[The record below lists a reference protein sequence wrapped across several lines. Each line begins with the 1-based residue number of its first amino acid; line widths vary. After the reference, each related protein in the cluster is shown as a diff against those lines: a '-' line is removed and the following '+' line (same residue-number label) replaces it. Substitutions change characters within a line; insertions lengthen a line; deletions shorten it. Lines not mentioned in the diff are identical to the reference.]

1 MRLFIPIAAASLC
14 AVGCTALTLDRPEG
28 VPTLELPQVWKSAA
42 KGNQGQISTGW
53 IKTFNDRDMERLVD
67 ESLENNFDLARAA
80 AVLEAAKEG
89 AIIGRAARFPTVG
102 LSGSGARTQNGNG
115 PLADITRTSDYG
127 LTLDASWEMDLWGRL
142 RDLDHA
148 AYEDYVSAQA
158 DFRSA
163 KLSLAANT
171 AKAWFDLITAGQ
183 QVQLAVTTLESFVRN
198 YRIIER
204 NYKAG
209 DDTASPLD
217 VQFARTN
224 VASAERALVNSRL
237 GRDEAAR
244 PLEVL
249 LGRYPKAELKAR
261 DELPVPNAKVPS
273 GLPSE
278 LLWRRPDLVAAAA
291 DLRSSAKR
299 ADAARK
305 DLLPSLSLTGRGT
318 STSAGLSEIL
328 IDPEYIVWNVAASL
342 AQTVYAGGEP
352 SARARQALAG
362 NEAAVRNFAAVALE
376 AFREVESALATE
388 RSLAEQIK
396 FLDIELK
403 QAALAETQASRDYSE
418 GLVGILEILEA
429 QRRAVDARNSMI
441 LLRNQRLQNRVD
453 LHLALGGD
461 FATLPPATEE
471 E

>member
-1 MRLFIPIAAASLC
+1 
-14 AVGCTALTLDRPEG
+14 
-28 VPTLELPQVWKSAA
+28 
-42 KGNQGQISTGW
+42 
-53 IKTFNDRDMERLVD
+53 
-67 ESLENNFDLARAA
+67 
-80 AVLEAAKEG
+80 
-89 AIIGRAARFPTVG
+89 
-102 LSGSGARTQNGNG
+102 
-115 PLADITRTSDYG
+115 
-127 LTLDASWEMDLWGRL
+127 
-142 RDLDHA
+142 
-148 AYEDYVSAQA
+148 
-158 DFRSA
+158 
-163 KLSLAANT
+163 
-171 AKAWFDLITAGQ
+171 
-183 QVQLAVTTLESFVRN
+183 VQLAVKTRESFARN

-217 VQFARTN
+217 VQYGRTN
-224 VASAERALVNSRL
+224 VASAERALINSRL

-261 DELPVPNAKVPS
+261 DELPAPDAKVPS

-291 DLRSSAKR
+291 DLRSSANR

-305 DLLPSLSLTGRGT
+305 DLLPSISLTGRGT

-352 SARARQALAG
+352 SARARQALAQ

-388 RSLAEQIK
+388 RSLAEQVE

-461 FATLPPATEE
+461 FATLPPANEE
-471 E
+471 G